1 MTLGGKKERGMDN
14 IDYEQKP
21 KRLTTSILPAI
32 KS

>member
-1 MTLGGKKERGMDN
+1 MTLGGNKKGRDN

-21 KRLTTSILPAI
+21 KRWTTSILPAI